1 MTTNDSARLS
11 LSERMLSAV
20 VGSLLTSLTLTP
32 MDVVRVRLQQQS
44 MLPDCKCEIPGLAET
59 IAGPNA
65 LKTTD
70 LSAVKGSTLHA
81 PRTAVSQAAK
91 IFWENACFQEL
102 NCVSSSLRFTG
113 TLDAFRKIAN
123 VEGATTLWRGISLT
137 LLMAV
142 PSNIVYFTG
151 YEHIRDIS
159 PLSQNY
165 ENLNP
170 LVCGALAR
178 VLAATTVAPLE
189 LTKTKLQS
197 IPRASKSTKTWLMF
211 KDLME
216 ETRLDMKIN
225 GTFRALFKGLEIT
238 LWRDVPFSAIYWGS
252 YEFCKKNLWM
262 KNDTSKSTAIHFVN
276 SFIGGSVSGTIAAI
290 LTHPFDVGKTRWQIS
305 MLSDNKSVAPQGCA
319 KPEKNMF
326 KFLTSIARREGVGSL
341 YTGLAARVVKI
352 APSCAIMISS
362 YEISKKLFISG

>member
-1 MTTNDSARLS
+1 
-11 LSERMLSAV
+11 MLSAV

-44 MLPDCKCEIPGLAET
+44 MLPDCKCEIPGVADAVPGSET
-59 IAGPNA
+59 F
-65 LKTTD
+65 KTTD
-70 LSAVKGSTLHA
+70 LSSVKGSALQMPKTQ
-81 PRTAVSQAAK
+81 VSQEAK

-123 VEGATTLWRGISLT
+123 VEGATTLWRGISIT

-142 PSNIVYFTG
+142 PANIVYFTG
-151 YEHIRDIS
+151 YEHLRDIS

-197 IPRASKSTKTWLMF
+197 IPRATKSTRTWLMF

-216 ETRLDMKIN
+216 ETRLDMKRN

-262 KNDTSKSTAIHFVN
+262 KNDNSKSTAIHFVN
-276 SFIGGSVSGTIAAI
+276 SFFGGSISGTIAAI

-305 MLSDNKSVAPQGCA
+305 MLSDNTSSSTRGHAQSQ
-319 KPEKNMF
+319 KNMF
-326 KFLTSIARREGVGSL
+326 KFLSSIAKKEGTRAL
-341 YTGLAARVVKI
+341 YTGLTARVVKI

-362 YEISKKLFISG
+362 YEISKKFFTSS